1 MAFSDDFPTWL
12 NLWVARL
19 RAEELRQTALEC
31 QSEPAD
37 VRLGAIER
45 KHLDML
51 SLKPPCC
58 LMCGFIQVLSML
70 RMPPKRASASST
82 AP

>member
-1 MAFSDDFPTWL
+1 M
-12 NLWVARL
+12 
-19 RAEELRQTALEC
+19 C
-31 QSEPAD
+31 
-37 VRLGAIER
+37 AIEK
-45 KHLDML
+45 KHLAML